1 MNTLNKNTRLIII
14 GIGDIFLGDDGIGL
28 FLVDR
33 LEKIF
38 KNKKEFAFIKLGKNL
53 FKITDYIFPEIPLL
67 LLDAVRMNKN
77 PGDYKL
83 FKLNSFKIYEKN
95 DISLH
100 TMNLLNIIKLL
111 QILDFKLPEIYIFGV
126 EPALISPGQS
136 LSPTVKNNIGK
147 YINCLSNFIEKFK
160 K

>member
-53 FKITDYIFPEIPLL
+53 FKISDYLFPEIPIL

-77 PGDYKL
+77 PGDYRL
-83 FKLNSFKIYEKN
+83 FKLNSFKIYEEKS
-95 DISLH
+95 ISLH
-100 TMNLLNIIKLL
+100 TINLLNIIR
-111 QILDFKLPEIYIFGV
+111 IWCYH
-126 EPALISPGQS
+126 
-136 LSPTVKNNIGK
+136 
-147 YINCLSNFIEKFK
+147 K

>member
-1 MNTLNKNTRLIII
+1 LNTLNKNIRLVII
-14 GIGDIFLGDDGIGL
+14 GIGDIFFDNDGIGI
-28 FLVDR
+28 FFASR
-33 LEKIF
+33 LEKSSKI
-38 KNKKEFAFIKLGKNL
+38 KENLPL

-136 LSPTVKNNIGK
+136 LSPTVKN
-147 YINCLSNFIEKFK
+147 STHSF
-160 K
+160 